1 MAKNT
6 TVPADAKQPEDKKK
20 AKHGVNER
28 FEFTLSTGDVIHAK
42 YVENIPYKVF
52 KKLSNMENVEGQD
65 ELLLAVL
72 GDDDFKVWDENVLM
86 GEMMDFLTAWQ
97 EASALSLGELG
108 AS

>member
-6 TVPADAKQPEDKKK
+6 TVPAGAKQPEDKKK
-20 AKHGVNER
+20 AKHAVNER

-52 KKLSNMENVEGQD
+52 KNLSSMEDVEGQD
-65 ELLLAVL
+65 ELLRAVL
-72 GDDDFKVWDENVLM
+72 GDDFAVWDENVLM
-86 GEMMDFLTAWQ
+86 GEMMDFLNEWQ
-97 EASALSLGELG
+97 EASAITLGEAG